1 MPSAMEVTARLD
13 RLRRVLTGLHHRP
26 DAFLVTSLTN
36 IRYLTGFTGSAGM
49 LFLFSDEAVLLTD
62 GRYGTQAAEQLVAA
76 GVDAR
81 VEVAPAADQA
91 ARAQRIAGDGGVAR
105 LGLEAAHISWARQQ
119 SFATNWFPDVEL
131 ISTVDLVEGLRRVKD
146 AGELARLAEAA
157 RIADLALDHLR
168 PQLGSGLSEEAFG
181 RALDFEMRQLGASGP
196 SFETIIASGPNAA
209 KPHHRPGSARHRH
222 R

>member
-81 VEVAPAADQA
+81 VEVARAADQA

-146 AGELARLAEAA
+146 AGEVARLAE
-157 RIADLALDHLR
+157 
-168 PQLGSGLSEEAFG
+168 
-181 RALDFEMRQLGASGP
+181 
-196 SFETIIASGPNAA
+196 
-209 KPHHRPGSARHRH
+209 
-222 R
+222 